1 MRLSAVLNSLRSERG
16 QAMVEYTLLIGLI
29 TVAAMGVLGGI
40 GVQVNGALGLI
51 EGLLSAI
58 PGA

>member
-1 MRLSAVLNSLRSERG
+1 
-16 QAMVEYTLLIGLI
+16 MVEYTLLIGLI
-29 TVAAMGVLGGI
+29 TVAAMGVLGAI

-51 EGLLSAI
+51 EGLLSAV